1 MEKQITLTLY
11 TNGESYIYKPNTY
24 NGYLFLNYDDQVRN
38 IFYKFIDGNIGTEFT
53 KLENDKQTSLSLYNM
68 FYKYIN
74 NEQDI
79 EVYNLSEHD
88 ESELNEY
95 SELLEN
101 NELEE
106 IFGYEYDEDED
117 SHKVKSLLEF
127 NIE

>member
-24 NGYLFLNYDDQVRN
+24 DGYLFLNYDDQVRN

-95 SELLEN
+95 SQLLEN

>member
-24 NGYLFLNYDDQVRN
+24 DGYLFLNYDDQVRN